1 VNDLEGVVL
10 SVSVA
15 AVVGAMGAVAL
26 FALARRRV
34 GLAATLAPLVV
45 VGSVAAGVYAS
56 ARAMFLSDADSTT
69 VLLLLLATV
78 PVALGVGLVLTAR
91 IRRVTTEAAAEKA
104 ARERDREIEVRRRE
118 MVSWVSHDLRT
129 PLAAVRA
136 LAEAL
141 EDGVG
146 PVDEHVPRILAE
158 NRRMAAM
165 VDDLLALSRLQSP
178 TATLRREPVA
188 VADLASDAI
197 AAAQPLADSGGVR
210 LAWDVTDPVVA
221 SLDAQQVGRALENL
235 LVNAIR
241 HTGPGGTVRVAVT
254 CAGNTAGSPEA
265 PGTVTITVEDECGG
279 IPEADLDR
287 VFEAGWRSSGARTP
301 ERGNVPGGG
310 AGLGLS
316 IVRGVAEAHGGTASV
331 SNLRGAGDM
340 SGCHF
345 EIRLP
350 A

>member
-1 VNDLEGVVL
+1 MNDLQGAVL

-15 AVVGAMGAVAL
+15 ALAGIVGAVAL
-26 FALARRRV
+26 FALARRHV
-34 GLAATLAPLVV
+34 ALAATLAPFVV

-56 ARAMFLSDADSTT
+56 ARAMFLSDTDSTT
-69 VLLLLLATV
+69 VLLLLVAAI
-78 PVALGVGLVLTAR
+78 PVALAVGLVLTVR
-91 IRRVTTEAAAEKA
+91 IRTVITEAAAEKA
-104 ARERDREIEVRRRE
+104 ARERDREVEVRRRE
-118 MVSWVSHDLRT
+118 LVAWVSHDLRT

-146 PVDEHVPRILAE
+146 AVDEHVPRILAE
-158 NRRMAAM
+158 NKRMAAM

-178 TATLRREPVA
+178 TTTLRRELVA
-188 VADLASDAI
+188 VADLASDAT
-197 AAAQPLADSGGVR
+197 AVAQPLADAGEVA
-210 LAWDVTDPVVA
+210 LAWDVTDPVA
-221 SLDAQQVGRALENL
+221 TSLDAQDVGRALENL

-241 HTGPGGTVRVAVT
+241 HTGPGGTVRVTVARDEEAEGGTAVVI
-254 CAGNTAGSPEA
+254 A
-265 PGTVTITVEDECGG
+265 VEDECGG

-301 ERGNVPGGG
+301 ERGEAPGSG

-331 SNLRGAGDM
+331 TNLAGPGGRQ
-340 SGCHF
+340 GCRF
-345 EIRLP
+345 ELRLP

>member
-15 AVVGAMGAVAL
+15 AAVGAVGAVAL

-34 GLAATLAPLVV
+34 ALAAILAPLVV

-56 ARAMFLSDADSTT
+56 ARAMFLSVTDSTT

-78 PVALGVGLVLTAR
+78 PVALAVGLVLTAR
-91 IRRVTTEAAAEKA
+91 IRTVTTQAAAEKA
-104 ARERDREIEVRRRE
+104 AAERDREVEVRRRE
-118 MVSWVSHDLRT
+118 MVAWVSHDLRT

-178 TATLRREPVA
+178 AATLRREPVA

-197 AAAQPLADSGGVR
+197 ATAQPLADSGGVI
-210 LAWDVTDPVVA
+210 LAWDVTDPVVT

-241 HTGPGGTVRVAVT
+241 HTGPGGTVRVVVA
-254 CAGNTAGSPEA
+254 CAREPARGAGA
-265 PGTVTITVEDECGG
+265 ARTVVVTVEDECGG

-287 VFEAGWRSSGARTP
+287 VFEAGWRGSGARTP
-301 ERGNVPGGG
+301 ERGDVPGGG

-316 IVRGVAEAHGGTASV
+316 IVRGVAEAHGGTATV
-331 SNLRGAGDM
+331 ANTNK
-340 SGCHF
+340 GCRF
-345 EIRLP
+345 TLALP

>member
-1 VNDLEGVVL
+1 MNYVAGMLV
-10 SVSVA
+10 SVAVA
-15 AVVGAMGAVAL
+15 AVVGAAGAVAL

-34 GLAATLAPLVV
+34 ALAATLAPLVV
-45 VGSVAAGVYAS
+45 VGSATAGVYAS
-56 ARAMFLSDADSTT
+56 ARAMFLSGTGSMT

-78 PVALGVGLVLTAR
+78 PVALAVGLVLTAR
-91 IRRVTTEAAAEKA
+91 IRTVTTEAAAEKA
-104 ARERDREIEVRRRE
+104 ARERDQEVEVRRRE
-118 MVSWVSHDLRT
+118 LVAWVSHDLRT

-146 PVDEHVPRILAE
+146 QVDEHVPRILAE

-178 TATLRREPVA
+178 TATLHREPVA

-197 AAAQPLADSGGVR
+197 AAAQPLADSGGVT
-210 LAWDVTDPVVA
+210 LAWDVTDPVVT
-221 SLDAQQVGRALENL
+221 SLDARQVGRALENL

-241 HTGPGGTVRVAVT
+241 HTGQGGTVRVAVGS
-254 CAGNTAGSPEA
+254 AGGDAR
-265 PGTVTITVEDECGG
+265 TVVLAVEDECGG
-279 IPEADLDR
+279 IPPADLDR
-287 VFEAGWRSSGARTP
+287 VFEAGWRGTGARTP
-301 ERGNVPGGG
+301 ERGDGPGAGAVGSG

-316 IVRGVAEAHGGTASV
+316 IVRGVAEAHGGTARV
-331 SNLRGAGDM
+331 TNMTGGGAR
-340 SGCHF
+340 SGCRF
-345 EIRLP
+345 ELRLP

>member
-1 VNDLEGVVL
+1 MNELEGVVL

-15 AVVGAMGAVAL
+15 AVVGAVGAVAL

-34 GLAATLAPLVV
+34 ALAATLAPLVV
-45 VGSVAAGVYAS
+45 VGSAAAGVYAS
-56 ARAMFLSDADSTT
+56 ARAMFLSDTDSRT

-91 IRRVTTEAAAEKA
+91 IRTVTTEAAAEKA

-118 MVSWVSHDLRT
+118 MVAWVSHDLRT

-146 PVDEHVPRILAE
+146 TVDEHVPRILAE

-178 TATLRREPVA
+178 TAGLRREPVA

-197 AAAQPLADSGGVR
+197 AGAQPLADAGGVR
-210 LAWDVTDPVVA
+210 LAWDVTDAVVA

-241 HTGPGGTVRVAVT
+241 HTAPGGTVRVAVT
-254 CAGNTAGSPEA
+254 CEERGTDGAA
-265 PGTVTITVEDECGG
+265 PDTVVITVEDECGG
-279 IPEADLDR
+279 IPEADLGR

-301 ERGNVPGGG
+301 ERGDSPGSG

-316 IVRGVAEAHGGTASV
+316 IVRGVAEAHGGTADAV
-331 SNLRGAGDM
+331 NLPGGT
-340 SGCHF
+340 GCRF
-345 EIRLP
+345 TLRLP
-350 A
+350 TPDR